1 MEYGTS
7 KGVNNPFLVLE
18 SAWHK
23 PQWSLVKDAL
33 SQVEQGCPKELV
45 WKLHLYRG
53 FLAIC
58 HPNEEQQQQLQAQ
71 QQQQQNQQPAQQPPQ
86 TQQFASVDRCVSKR
100 FYTMLFFCQTEV
112 LVRKY
117 WCLTEKSAATII
129 CK

>member
-86 TQQFASVDRCVSKR
+86 TQQFASVDRCVSNR
-100 FYTMLFFCQTEV
+100 FFTMLFFCQTEV
-112 LVRKY
+112 SVRKY

>member
-53 FLAIC
+53 KKIR
-58 HPNEEQQQQLQAQ
+58 
-71 QQQQQNQQPAQQPPQ
+71 QN
-86 TQQFASVDRCVSKR
+86 VDYIYNSFELKVFGRD
-100 FYTMLFFCQTEV
+100 TLE
-112 LVRKY
+112 
-117 WCLTEKSAATII
+117 
-129 CK
+129 